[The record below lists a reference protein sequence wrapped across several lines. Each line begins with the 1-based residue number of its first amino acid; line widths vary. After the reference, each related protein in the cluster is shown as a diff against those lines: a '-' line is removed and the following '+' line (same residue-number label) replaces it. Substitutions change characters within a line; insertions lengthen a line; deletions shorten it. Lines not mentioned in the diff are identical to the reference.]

1 MDTVMELE
9 IGPGPDPGSYVV
21 RVLRSVGGGEP
32 TETIALD
39 LDDLLSRRPHLEA
52 SVLSS
57 SVSARRVMSDTETA
71 LQDVGRR
78 LFESAFTGSIAT
90 AYRTSKAVSSERG
103 TSVQIALRLTA
114 PGLAALPWEALY
126 DAETQTYLCL
136 KEPLVRNV
144 PAPHS
149 PTALAVA
156 SPLRVLAM
164 VSSPRGLPAL
174 DVDAERERLEAALKP
189 QLDAGRVE
197 LHWLEEVTWEGVHS
211 MLLEREW
218 HVLHFIGHGTYDVET
233 DEGVLAFVGRDGRAD
248 YVTATSLADLLDE
261 AEPTPRLV
269 VLNSCQSAAGGTTDL
284 FSGTAAAL
292 AHSGIRAVAAMQ
304 FSISD
309 IAALAFA
316 RGFYTALAYG
326 RGIDEAVRSGRI
338 GILGIVRGTLE
349 WVTPVLY
356 LRGEDARLFDVV
368 PTPAASIAQQ
378 STEPATVAGS
388 VPIVAGAA
396 KDVASP
402 RGPTAHGAAATSAPD
417 RPPVRRSRWKLWLI
431 AGIIAVVAAG
441 GVTAALLMLQPDGG
455 GGGSEDGGSPSTA
468 ELAVPMDTDWVDTGL
483 YCYLGDEFVIEV
495 TGRGWLDETPE
506 SVVGPDGLTGG
517 ERPEDRVF
525 EEANTASVIGRLN
538 TTPEIFA
545 VSYGTTY
552 TCPAQ
557 GNLELGVNDTDLED
571 NSGEFGA
578 FVTLNQ

>member
-1 MDTVMELE
+1 
-9 IGPGPDPGSYVV
+9 
-21 RVLRSVGGGEP
+21 
-32 TETIALD
+32 
-39 LDDLLSRRPHLEA
+39 
-52 SVLSS
+52 
-57 SVSARRVMSDTETA
+57 
-71 LQDVGRR
+71 
-78 LFESAFTGSIAT
+78 
-90 AYRTSKAVSSERG
+90 
-103 TSVQIALRLTA
+103 
-114 PGLAALPWEALY
+114 
-126 DAETQTYLCL
+126 
-136 KEPLVRNV
+136 
-144 PAPHS
+144 
-149 PTALAVA
+149 
-156 SPLRVLAM
+156 VLAM

-174 DVDAERERLEAALKP
+174 DVDAERERLESALKP
-189 QLDAGRVE
+189 QLEAGRVE

-211 MLLEREW
+211 TLLEREW

-368 PTPAASIAQQ
+368 PTRAAL
-378 STEPATVAGS
+378 
-388 VPIVAGAA
+388 

-402 RGPTAHGAAATSAPD
+402 RSRAAHGAPAASVASGTSAPD
-417 RPPVRRSRWKLWLI
+417 RPRARRSRWKLWLVV
-431 AGIIAVVAAG
+431 GIIAVVAAG
-441 GVTAALLMLQPDGG
+441 GVTAALLALRPDGAGSGSDG
-455 GGGSEDGGSPSTA
+455 GGGSEGGDSSSTA
-468 ELAVPMDTDWVDTGL
+468 ELAVPMSTDWVDTGL

-506 SVVGPDGLTGG
+506 SVVGPEGLTGG

-525 EEANTASVIGRLN
+525 ADANTASVIGRLN

-545 VSYGTTY
+545 VGHGTTY

-557 GNLELGVNDTDLED
+557 GNLQLGVNDTDLDD

-578 FVTLNQ
+578 LVTLNQ